1 MDRMVV
7 VEEDAKGGE
16 EMVVV
21 EERGVEEAEVV
32 KDPLEESEVKVF

>member
-1 MDRMVV
+1 MDRMVA

-21 EERGVEEAEVV
+21 EAEVV